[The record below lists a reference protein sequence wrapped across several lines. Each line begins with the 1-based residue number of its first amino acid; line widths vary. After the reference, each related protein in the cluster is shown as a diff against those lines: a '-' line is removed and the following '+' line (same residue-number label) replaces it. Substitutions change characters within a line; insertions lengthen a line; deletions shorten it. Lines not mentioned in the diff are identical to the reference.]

1 MTPGH
6 WRRVLSAGMWLAA
19 MLGLGLSLAVA
30 IAGDIAGHIEGNTG
44 RRTPTARDAIETA
57 RFMTDRVSASEYNPD
72 GVVSISPNGRRYVVR
87 IVRGDAQRNGVWM
100 QLITGDLDSL
110 EQASNGRTVAQ
121 LFSSGRGARNGRRGA
136 DQDTSP
142 VLSRLRWLD
151 DVRVAFLWSDEREIP
166 QVTRVDLT
174 TGKVDRLT
182 QHPSAVISFD
192 IGAEGEVLY
201 QALLPL
207 PSNLTQ
213 TLREGFAVEPDTDA
227 VALLLGFVNAGPGAD
242 YYWNAQWFLKR
253 TEDVQPR
260 HIRFGRDA
268 ALNSPQRAWSSPAG
282 GRAIVSTN
290 AAEMAERWNVY
301 DDEYMAHAIRT
312 ARLNP
317 NDPIGRQV
325 HQLFL
330 LDTDSAQVRPLWGAA
345 AMSFGTEVSWSPEGG
360 RLLLAPTFLPPQD
373 HDPRGRSGTAAV
385 VVEADTG
392 RYSVLPTELG
402 DSRVAALRW
411 LAADRVEL
419 TVVTSGQAEHRHFK
433 NVRGRWQ
440 AVEEPNQGAAS
451 PHVRFELRQSLD
463 TPPRLYAVDAGSG
476 EARLVVDPNPD
487 LLARFELGSVER
499 IEGDTAAG
507 ERWAGLL
514 FHPPG
519 YRAERRYPLV
529 IQSVYGSAP
538 SEEFTLY
545 GYQQDAGL
553 GPTLIASYP
562 GRLLAARDILVLH
575 MDVTKGRKFGTPAEP
590 EVRQR
595 AFEAAAQ
602 QLVQAGL
609 VDRQRVGL
617 LGFSRNGY
625 YVEHTLTHSAFP
637 FAAAISADNWDPSYM
652 ATTLAGFN
660 ESAVDIHGARPF
672 GAGLGK
678 WIERAPGFN
687 AEQVRTPLLTIVQST
702 GMLDV
707 LLKWEL
713 FARLRYL
720 GKAVELY
727 VMPDAMYGAHC
738 TQNPKQILAVQQ
750 RSIDWFDFWLNGRED
765 VDQSKA
771 HQYERWR
778 VLRELAKKADIK
790 RSLSGSQPAS
800 NCVTGDRGTGIT
812 NTPLPLTMN
821 TNSCPGSQRCSPA
834 AGRRSH
840 AAWLLGRYD
849 MDSWPG
855 DFVSL
860 PIHWRAQSSVSR

>member
-1 MTPGH
+1 MASGH
-6 WRRVLSAGMWLAA
+6 YWRCASAAGMRLAA
-19 MLGLGLSLAVA
+19 MLGMSLSLAVA
-30 IAGDIAGHIEGNTG
+30 AAGHIEGNTD
-44 RRTPTARDAIETA
+44 RRPPTARDAIETA
-57 RFMTDRVSASEYNPD
+57 RFMTDRVLASEYNPD
-72 GVVSISPNGRRYVVR
+72 GAVSISPNGRRYVAR
-87 IVRGDAQRNGVWM
+87 IVRGDAQRNGVSM

-142 VLSRLRWLD
+142 VLNNLRWLD
-151 DVRVAFLWSDEREIP
+151 DARVAFLWSDEREIP

-192 IGAEGEVLY
+192 IGAGGEVLY
-201 QALLPL
+201 QALLPPL
-207 PSNLTQ
+207 PSNLAQ

-253 TEDVQPR
+253 PEDVQPL

-268 ALNSPQRAWSSPAG
+268 ALNSPQRAWSSPVG

-290 AAEMAERWNVY
+290 AAEMPERWNVY

-312 ARLNP
+312 ARLKP

-373 HDPRGRSGTAAV
+373 DDPRGRSGTAAA

-392 RYSVLPTELG
+392 RYSVLPTDLG
-402 DSRVAALRW
+402 DSQVAAARW

-419 TVVTSGQAEHRHFK
+419 TVVRSGQVERRYFR
-433 NVRGRWQ
+433 NVRERWR
-440 AVEEPNQGAAS
+440 AAEEPNQGAAS
-451 PHVRFELRQSLD
+451 PHVRFELRQDLD

-476 EARLVVDPNPD
+476 EARLIVDPNPD
-487 LLARFELGSVER
+487 LLTRFELGSVER

-514 FHPPG
+514 FYPPD
-519 YRAERRYPLV
+519 YRAERRYSLV

-575 MDVTKGRKFGTPAEP
+575 MDVTKGTKFGTPAEP

-609 VDRQRVGL
+609 VDSQRVGL

-660 ESAVDIHGARPF
+660 ESAVDIHGDRPF
-672 GAGLGK
+672 GRGLGK

-687 AEQVRTPLLTIVQST
+687 AERVRTPLLTIVQST

-720 GKAVELY
+720 GKAVEMY

-738 TQNPKQILAVQQ
+738 TQHPKQILAVQQ

-765 VDQSKA
+765 ANESKIR
-771 HQYERWR
+771 QYERWR
-778 VLRELAKKADIK
+778 VLRDRAKKDQAP
-790 RSLSGSQPAS
+790 Q
-800 NCVTGDRGTGIT
+800 
-812 NTPLPLTMN
+812 
-821 TNSCPGSQRCSPA
+821 A
-834 AGRRSH
+834 AYAH
-840 AAWLLGRYD
+840 
-849 MDSWPG
+849 
-855 DFVSL
+855 
-860 PIHWRAQSSVSR
+860 